1 MGVNPYPMS
10 EEPKVVQHGG
20 SKRITIPPGV
30 IAALELEE
38 GERPSEI
45 MYSEDGREVRFRF
58 AEE

>member
-1 MGVNPYPMS
+1 MSMNPYPMS

-38 GERPSEI
+38 GERPDEI
-45 MYSEDGREVRFRF
+45 MYDEEAREVRFRF
-58 AEE
+58 E